1 MTTMILINA
10 TLGVAVLTAILT
22 VVAWAIKTQ
31 NRDFVTVPAS
41 SRARRSPAARR
52 RVHAL
57 ATQAG

>member
-31 NRDFVTVPAS
+31 RRDYVTVAAAS
-41 SRARRSPAARR
+41 RVRRSPARR
-52 RVHAL
+52 RGFEL
-57 ATQAG
+57 AHQAG